1 VAAQSL
7 APVTLDVVN
16 FGASIVQFPVGNA
29 SQLGEVLVANES
41 GVPLDVTIGGQTWQL
56 EAWTV
61 DKYALSQVSLTMTLR
76 PINPLTLGAL
86 QQPPVVTA
94 AARVMF
100 TLAGDTPIP
109 GTYPASL
116 TRLAAQY
123 GQPTEMAPISLPG
136 SPLTG
141 SFSLPVG
148 TLSMSIVTVVA
159 AGDRANLGLVG
170 AASGFGYYGN
180 SLGTSAYEII
190 GIDSVKDPI
199 LNYTISH
206 SGAGTDSWF
215 ICALPFPPPGFIQRT
230 PAPWQV
236 GQFPAPM
243 NVSIPASS
251 SFTWVT
257 PPTNQRM
264 RVWSSFLH
272 WETSTHGFGAIKGA
286 GTTGGLA
293 NYDQKA
299 TNFLHYYG
307 NGVPLQPSEALLV
320 SNDDAGGAGQNI
332 KGGIVVSFE

>member
-1 VAAQSL
+1 MPAQSL
-7 APVTLDVVN
+7 APVLLDVVN
-16 FGASIVQFPVGNA
+16 FGTSIVQFPVGNA
-29 SQLGEVLVANES
+29 SQLGEVLIANES
-41 GVPLDVTIGGQTWQL
+41 AVPLDVTIGQETDQL
-56 EAWTV
+56 PAWTAN
-61 DKYALSQVSLTMTLR
+61 KYQCSKSSLTMTLR

-100 TLAGDTPIP
+100 TLADDPPIS

-116 TRLAAQY
+116 HRLAAQF
-123 GQPTEMAPISLPG
+123 GQPSELAPLALPG

-141 SFSLPVG
+141 AFALPVG

-170 AASGFGYYGN
+170 AFSGFGYYGN

-190 GIDSVKDPI
+190 GVDSVKDPI

-236 GQFPAPM
+236 AQFPFPI

-272 WETSTHGFGAIKGA
+272 WETSVHGFGAIKGA
-286 GTTGGLA
+286 GLTGGLA

-307 NGVPLQPSEALLV
+307 NGVPMQPSEVLLV

-332 KGGIVVSFE
+332 NGGIVVSFE